1 MNYAPDQATT
11 IAAGRDRLALPG
23 VVVTAIGLALAGFP
37 NGAVAALLLALTWLV
52 ASPSTIVTLGA
63 FLVVGTGASMLTS
76 ALAVAGMALTLLLP
90 LARSS
95 IPTAALAATSVLALA
110 LLGSTAWLAATQS
123 LWIASGA
130 LVLVATFI
138 GYGIHRYVVVTIE
151 RQSVSTEVKT
161 RG

>member
-1 MNYAPDQATT
+1 MNHPPNQAAT

-23 VVVTAIGLALAGFP
+23 VVVTAIGLGLAGFP

-63 FLVVGTGASMLTS
+63 FLVVGTGAPVLTS
-76 ALAVAGMALTLLLP
+76 ALAAAGLALTLLLP
-90 LARSS
+90 LVRSS

-110 LLGSTAWLAATQS
+110 SLVGAAWLAPTES

-151 RQSVSTEVKT
+151 RPSVSTEVKT